1 MTRHSNTQAPADA
14 SADSHPKRALPTP
27 PPGPEGVDDATWM
40 DVIHKMDEVYT
51 KLIADEVELEQ
62 KNAELEQSH
71 QFIFSVL
78 SAMSDLVIACSDQG
92 DIEEING
99 ALAELVGRSDDQLIG
114 TSVYG
119 LLADAHDA
127 TLARQMTARAAA
139 GRERPG
145 ETVELHLR
153 DRGGQAVPVE
163 VQCTPRFDRSGQR
176 AGFVLVGRPVGELRR
191 AYEQLQEAHAAL
203 KRTQQQLLHSEKMAS
218 LGRLVA
224 GVAHELNNPISFIL
238 GNVHAVERYC
248 KRLSEYIEAVHAG
261 TCGTELQ
268 TLREQLKIDRILA
281 DFPSLIE
288 GTLEGAQRTAE
299 IVNGL
304 KRFSAVDREEAKP
317 VDLNAVIERAIHWVR
332 KGAKRELAVQWQPQ
346 PGLQVLG
353 SSGQLLQVFM
363 NLIQNAYDATALS
376 SRGEPRLSIGAQRSA
391 DRIVLR
397 FRDNGPGI
405 AAAILPRIF
414 DPFFTTK
421 PVGQGTG
428 LGLSISYGI
437 VEQHGGQLRAEDTG
451 EGAEFVVELP
461 ALGGEGRP

>member
-1 MTRHSNTQAPADA
+1 MSRADLA
-14 SADSHPKRALPTP
+14 RPDLPK
-27 PPGPEGVDDATWM
+27 PGTNPEGVDDATWM
-40 DVIHKMDEVYT
+40 DVIQKMDEVYT
-51 KLIADEVELEQ
+51 KLIDDEIALEQ

-78 SAMSDLVIACSDQG
+78 SAMSDLVVACSESGQ
-92 DIEEING
+92 IEETNG
-99 ALAELVGRSDDQLIG
+99 ALRELVGRDDDALVG
-114 TSVYG
+114 TPITALFAG
-119 LLADAHDA
+119 DQDAEF
-127 TLARQMTARAAA
+127 ARSMMARAAA
-139 GRERPG
+139 QRERPG

-153 DRGGQAVPVE
+153 DRTGGAMPVE
-163 VQCTPRFDRSGQR
+163 VHCTPRFDGTGRR
-176 AGFVLVGRPVGELRR
+176 AGFVFVGRPVGELRR

-248 KRLSEYIEAVHAG
+248 TRIAEYIGAVHAG
-261 TCGTELQ
+261 VAAE
-268 TLREQLKIDRILA
+268 TLAAKRAELKIDRILD

-299 IVNGL
+299 IVSGL
-304 KRFSAVDREEAKP
+304 KRFSAVDRAEAER
-317 VDLNAVIERAIHWVR
+317 VDLDAVIGRAIHWVK
-332 KGAKRELAVQWQPQ
+332 KGARREIDVSWVPQ
-346 PGLQVLG
+346 PGLLVLG
-353 SSGQLLQVFM
+353 AAGPLLQVFM
-363 NLIQNAYDATALS
+363 NLIQNAYDATAAGA
-376 SRGEPRLSIGAQRSA
+376 RGDPRLTITATREG

-405 AAAILPRIF
+405 PAAILPRIF

-437 VEQHGGQLRAEDTG
+437 VEQHHGTLRAEDTG
-451 EGAEFVVELP
+451 EGAEFIVDLP
-461 ALGGEGRP
+461 ALREPGDA